1 MVKVENISF
10 FSVNYQVGPLYRVPN
25 TTVQNNRTKA
35 LKSPLQRV
43 PKGMAYCR
51 LCTRLNRV
59 RLMTFSIL
67 LVLMFLLQL
76 DEVDARRRR
85 GKRNNRKNRFRNFRN
100 IVLTILIFLVAP
112 VIISFLLALWRDPA
126 VPQLLRV
133 TTEYVKERFTSFLGQ
148 KSKDAVTEDQSSS
161 ERVINSRGR
170 RRRPKSG

>member
-1 MVKVENISF
+1 M
-10 FSVNYQVGPLYRVPN
+10 GPYIGFLLLLFKITERRHSSHHCKRVPE
-25 TTVQNNRTKA
+25 
-35 LKSPLQRV
+35 
-43 PKGMAYCR
+43 GMAYCR

-85 GKRNNRKNRFRNFRN
+85 GKHKRKNRFRNFRD

>member
-10 FSVNYQVGPLYRVPN
+10 FSVNYQVGPYIGFLLLLFKITERRHSSHHCKRVPE
-25 TTVQNNRTKA
+25 
-35 LKSPLQRV
+35 
-43 PKGMAYCR
+43 GMAYCR

-85 GKRNNRKNRFRNFRN
+85 GKHKRKNRFRNFRD